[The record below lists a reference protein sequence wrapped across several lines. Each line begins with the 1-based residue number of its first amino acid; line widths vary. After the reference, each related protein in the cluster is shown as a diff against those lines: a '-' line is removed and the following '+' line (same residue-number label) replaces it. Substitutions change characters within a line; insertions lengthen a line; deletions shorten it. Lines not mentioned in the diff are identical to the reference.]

1 MYNYD
6 LFALLYGRNQHNIAK
21 QFSSIKKKK
30 SVKTSGLWN
39 GERRG
44 RQVVR

>member
-1 MYNYD
+1 MCIIMTYLHCCMAETNTT
-6 LFALLYGRNQHNIAK
+6 LLSH
-21 QFSSIKKKK
+21 FPPLKKK